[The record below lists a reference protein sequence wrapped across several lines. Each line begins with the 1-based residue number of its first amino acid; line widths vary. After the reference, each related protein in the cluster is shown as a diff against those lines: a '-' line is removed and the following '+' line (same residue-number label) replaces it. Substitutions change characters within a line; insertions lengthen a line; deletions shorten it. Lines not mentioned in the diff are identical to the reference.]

1 MNQENCRQRKGL
13 HPFDI
18 HVGNRV
24 RNRRLRLDMSQ
35 GSLGKPLG
43 LTFQQIQKYES
54 GRNRI
59 SAGLLPMIARIL
71 GVEIAYFYEG
81 METGLPNAARRRPE
95 EESARLVMEFVSSNE
110 GARLIRAFMQIA
122 EPNVRKRVCSLVS
135 SVAQEE
141 SVERNQ
147 E

>member
-1 MNQENCRQRKGL
+1 VNHENGRQRKGR

-18 HVGNRV
+18 HVGSRV
-24 RNRRLRLDMSQ
+24 RDRRLRLDMSQ
-35 GSLGKPLG
+35 GNLGKPLG

-71 GVEIAYFYEG
+71 GVEITHFYEG
-81 METGLPNAARRRPE
+81 METGLPSAERRCPE
-95 EESARLVMEFVSSNE
+95 EENARLVMEFISSGE

-122 EPNVRKRVCSLVS
+122 EPNVRKRVCSLIS
-135 SVAQEE
+135 SLAQEE
-141 SVERNQ
+141 TVE
-147 E
+147 